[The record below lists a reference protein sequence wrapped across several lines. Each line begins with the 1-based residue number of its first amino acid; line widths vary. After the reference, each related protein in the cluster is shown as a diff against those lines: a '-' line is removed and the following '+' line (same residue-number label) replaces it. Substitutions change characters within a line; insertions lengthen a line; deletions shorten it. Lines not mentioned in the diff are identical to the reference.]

1 MYVSFLPS
9 GPEGILQSSNLLYD
23 QPLDIRIMHEVLMH
37 LDFAGLNAILQIM
50 RGIRDII
57 AEIHQ
62 LGFQRFL
69 PVRNP
74 PLAADG

>member
-1 MYVSFLPS
+1 MDVGFLPPD
-9 GPEGILQSSNLLYD
+9 PEGILQGGDFLHD
-23 QPLDIRIMHEVLMH
+23 QPLDIRVMHEVLMH